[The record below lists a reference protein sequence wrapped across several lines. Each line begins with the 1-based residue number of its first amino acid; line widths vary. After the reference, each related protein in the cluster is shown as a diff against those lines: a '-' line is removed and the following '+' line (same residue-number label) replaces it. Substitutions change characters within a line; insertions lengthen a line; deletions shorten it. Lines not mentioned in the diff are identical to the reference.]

1 MAPPSAKLLVY
12 TTGHSACVRIAGRA
26 NFTSSIDFKMLLNG
40 LVQKGYDCFV
50 LDLSDCILMDST
62 FLGVLAGFGLKMT
75 TPQNGEPKARP
86 IQLLNPNQRIAEL
99 LENLGVAHLFKTVT
113 RPDDLPG
120 ELAVDTP
127 PDGTPPDGTP
137 PDGKEHSRE
146 EVTRNC
152 LEAHKLLMEIAPG
165 NVSKFKEVAQFLAED
180 LKKTQTGP

>member
-12 TTGHSACVRIAGRA
+12 ASGHSACVRIAGRA

-40 LVQKGYDCFV
+40 LVQRGFDCFV

-75 TPQNGEPKARP
+75 TPQNGEAKARP
-86 IQLLNPNQRIAEL
+86 IQLLNPNPRIAEL

-120 ELAVDTP
+120 ELGVD
-127 PDGTPPDGTP
+127 TPPDGTP
-137 PDGKEHSRE
+137 PDGKEHSHE
-146 EVTRNC
+146 EMTRNC

-165 NVSKFKEVAQFLAED
+165 NVDKFKEVAQFLAED
-180 LKKTQTGP
+180 LKKTKTGP

>member
-12 TTGHSACVRIAGRA
+12 ASGHSACVRIAGRA

-40 LVQKGYDCFV
+40 LVQKGFDCFV

-75 TPQNGEPKARP
+75 TPPNGEANGRP
-86 IQLLNPNQRIAEL
+86 IQLLNPNPRIAEL

-113 RPDDLPG
+113 RTEDLPG
-120 ELAVDTP
+120 ELAADTP
-127 PDGTPPDGTP
+127 PDD
-137 PDGKEHSRE
+137 KEHSHE

-152 LEAHKLLMEIAPG
+152 LEAHKILMEIAPG
-165 NVSKFKEVAQFLAED
+165 NVDKFKEVAQFLAED
-180 LKKTQTGP
+180 LKKTKTGP

>member
-12 TTGHSACVRIAGRA
+12 ASGHSACVRIAGRA

-120 ELAVDTP
+120 ELAVDTA
-127 PDGTPPDGTP
+127 